1 MSFQRAIARTAGQ
14 PLTFECAEI
23 PRPGPGEVLIAVV
36 ACGVCHSDIHAIDA
50 DWNPP
55 SSLPVVPGHEVTG
68 HVVAL
73 GEGVTHLAVGAPVG
87 VPWMGGACGR
97 CDVCLN
103 GMETICAL
111 GEATGYSRDGGYAT
125 HMVARADF
133 VIALPAD
140 ADLVAI
146 APILCAGV
154 TTYRALKRSGA
165 KAGDFVG
172 IVGAGGLGHVAVQY
186 ARAMG
191 FRPIAVD
198 LAADKLALALT
209 LGAEQA
215 FDARDNAVE
224 KIAELTGGGLH
235 AVVVTATAPQAFE
248 QAIGMARAAG
258 TIVFVGLPGGEAD
271 RIRISIG
278 AVANW
283 ERNIRGSNVGTR
295 ADLAE
300 AVDFA
305 LRGLVAAQIETV
317 DFARANDALD
327 RLRRNEVNGRLV
339 LTMPKA

>member
-1 MSFQRAIARTAGQ
+1 MSSKRAVAKTAGQ
-14 PLTFECAEI
+14 PLTFECVET
-23 PRPGPGEVLIAVV
+23 PKPGPGEVLIAVA
-36 ACGVCHSDIHAIDA
+36 ACGVCHSDIHAIDC
-50 DWNPP
+50 DWDPP
-55 SSLPVVPGHEVTG
+55 ASLPVVPGHEVTG

-73 GEGVTHLAVGAPVG
+73 GEGVSHLAVGTPVG

-97 CDVCLN
+97 CALCLA

-165 KAGDFVG
+165 RAGDFVG
-172 IVGAGGLGHVAVQY
+172 IIGAGGLGHVAVQY
-186 ARAMG
+186 AKAMG
-191 FRPIAVD
+191 FRPVAVD
-198 LAADKLALALT
+198 LAADKLALALK
-209 LGAEQA
+209 LGAEFA
-215 FDARDNAVE
+215 VNGRENA
-224 KIAELTGGGLH
+224 IAKVIELTGGGLH
-235 AVVVTATAPQAFE
+235 AAVVTATAPQAFE
-248 QAIGMARAAG
+248 QAIAMTRPAG
-258 TIVFVGLPGGEAD
+258 TTVFVGLPGGEAD
-271 RIRISIG
+271 KIKVSIG
-278 AVANW
+278 AIANW
-283 ERNIRGSNVGTR
+283 ERSIRGSNVGTR

-317 DFARANDALD
+317 AFDDANSAVE
-327 RLRRNEVNGRLV
+327 RLRRGEVNGRLV
-339 LTMPKA
+339 LTMA